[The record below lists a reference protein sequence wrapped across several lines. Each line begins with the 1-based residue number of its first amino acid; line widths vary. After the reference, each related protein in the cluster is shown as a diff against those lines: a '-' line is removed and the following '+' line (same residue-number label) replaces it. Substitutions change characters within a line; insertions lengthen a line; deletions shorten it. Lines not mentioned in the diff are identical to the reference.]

1 MAGVGI
7 VAAWEVVM
15 PSRVSSSTLVDDVA
29 NEIRR
34 MILTG
39 EVEPGEFL
47 PTRKELAEQFGVG
60 LSTIQEAIQALSAVG
75 MLESRP
81 GKGTWVRQD
90 ALDVLI
96 HPEAVRTRLGELD
109 LRKIYEA
116 RGTIEVALTKM
127 AARRATPEDIERIRE
142 AMERMECSMDDDGAF
157 VEADLDFHLGVARAG
172 KNELLEQF
180 YHLSQKLIREAIQE
194 MVGMSGVKQESI
206 PYQRDILAAID
217 QGDPVRAEQAA
228 VKHMAYVDELLD
240 RWDNR
245 HSKNRR

>member
-1 MAGVGI
+1 MAGLARATI
-7 VAAWEVVM
+7 VEIVM
-15 PSRVSSSTLVDDVA
+15 PSRVSSSTLVDDVTD
-29 NEIRR
+29 EIRQ

-81 GKGTWVRQD
+81 GKGTWVRED

-116 RGTIEVALTKM
+116 RGAIEVALTKM
-127 AARRATPEDIERIRE
+127 AAQRATGEDIDRIRE

-180 YHLSQKLIREAIQE
+180 YHLSQRLIREAIQE
-194 MVGMSGVKQESI
+194 MVGLSGVKHESI
-206 PYQRDILAAID
+206 PYQRAILAAID
-217 QGDPVRAEQAA
+217 QGDPGRAEEAA
-228 VKHMAYVDELLD
+228 VEHMAYVDELLD
-240 RWDNR
+240 RWDNLR
-245 HSKNRR
+245 SNKKR